1 MISESLIKKIPYL
14 SFIAIVFL
22 SACDKTRDL
31 SSDKT
36 IVFKLSENQPPS
48 NPVTQAMYKFADL
61 VKEKS
66 NGKMII
72 DVYPSRQLGSE
83 TESIEQIQLDLID
96 FIRVNSVTLGQTASE
111 VGVFT
116 LPYIFKDRNHK
127 YKVLDGYIGQAVSKD
142 LEKYN
147 MLNLGYLEAGTRNF
161 YTHKPVT
168 SIKGLKGMKI
178 RVQPS
183 DIPLAMVK
191 MIGAVPTPMN
201 YGEVYSS
208 LQTGVIDGAENDF
221 VSYSTSS
228 HYEVAKNYILD
239 GHLSPPALILM
250 SKKTFDKLSLE
261 NQRII
266 VEAAEEAAIWQREAM
281 FDFEKESEKK
291 VRAAGS
297 KIIEVDKKPF
307 QKAVEGIYE
316 KYPEYED
323 RINRIKNIADL

>member
-1 MISESLIKKIPYL
+1 MLFGRFVKLFLYL
-14 SFIAIVFL
+14 SLAAIVLL
-22 SACDKTRDL
+22 SACGRTRNL

-48 NPVTQAMYKFADL
+48 NPVTQAMFKFADL

-66 NGKMII
+66 KGKMII

-116 LPYIFKDRNHK
+116 LPYIFKDRSHK
-127 YKVLDGYIGQAVSKD
+127 YRILDGYIGEAVSRD

-168 SIKGLKGMKI
+168 SIKDLKGMKI

-250 SKKTFDKLSLE
+250 SKKTFDKLPSE
-261 NQRII
+261 YQNII
-266 VEAAEEAAIWQREAM
+266 IEAAAEAVQWQRVAM
-281 FDFEKESEKK
+281 FEFEKESEKK

-297 KIIEVDKKPF
+297 KIVKVDKSPF

-316 KYPEYED
+316 KYPDYKD
-323 RINRIKNIADL
+323 RINKIRNHQ